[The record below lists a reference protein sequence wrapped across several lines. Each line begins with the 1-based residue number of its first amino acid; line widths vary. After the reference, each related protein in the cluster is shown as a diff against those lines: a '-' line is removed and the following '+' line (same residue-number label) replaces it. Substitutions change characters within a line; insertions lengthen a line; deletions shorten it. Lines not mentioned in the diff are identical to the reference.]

1 VIYLCELLGI
11 EHGVDLKK
19 LIEIGEYI
27 SKELSRENLASVKT
41 ADLDLITQR
50 REEIIKILN

>member
-1 VIYLCELLGI
+1 MIYLCELLGI